1 MKRFILTGI
10 ICCGVALLQAETGE
24 LLAPPQPLRDAEGRA
39 EIGLIDPFSRPADRA
54 PAADAGEGMMRTS
67 LGEIS
72 SDFKI
77 LGIVI
82 PDDPARQPS
91 AVLRMTGEADP
102 MIVYPGDI
110 VRVENARLNQT
121 GRRNVARFRRGER
134 DPLDEQLKDFVFY
147 LHIKAIHPTSLEV
160 FHNKKR
166 PDETII
172 LNW

>member
-10 ICCGVALLQAETGE
+10 VVCGVALLQAGTDE
-24 LLAPPQPLRDAEGRA
+24 LLAPPQPLRDATGRA
-39 EIGLIDPFSRPADRA
+39 EVGLVDPFSRPADRTVTSTG
-54 PAADAGEGMMRTS
+54 DEGMMRTS

-82 PDDPARQPS
+82 PSDPNLQPS
-91 AVLRMTGEADP
+91 AVLRMTGDAEP
-102 MIVYPGDI
+102 LIVHPGDI
-110 VRVENARLNQT
+110 VRVENSRADATNRRFARL
-121 GRRNVARFRRGER
+121 RREKR
-134 DPLDEQLKDFVFY
+134 DSLDEQLKDFVFY
-147 LHIKAIHPTSLEV
+147 LHIKAIHPTALEV

>member
-1 MKRFILTGI
+1 MKRLILTGMI
-10 ICCGVALLQAETGE
+10 VCGMALLQAETGE

-39 EIGLIDPFSRPADRA
+39 EVGLVDPFSRPADRA
-54 PAADAGEGMMRTS
+54 SPVEAGAGMMRTS
-67 LGEIS
+67 MGELS

-82 PDDPARQPS
+82 PDNPDLPPS
-91 AVLRMTGEADP
+91 AVLRMTGESDP
-102 MIVYPGDI
+102 MIVYPGDV
-110 VRVENARLNQT
+110 VRVENARLNQP
-121 GRRNVARFRRGER
+121 GRRNVARLRRGER